1 MFCEDEMQYIDNFF
15 LCINYDSLCKYM
27 VSEEFEET
35 VKLISLILK
44 VTVQMYFPAFDA
56 FKESNT
62 NCKSLPLI
70 RTDDPLFDTKLES
83 TVSFVHII

>member
-1 MFCEDEMQYIDNFF
+1 
-15 LCINYDSLCKYM
+15 M

-35 VKLISLILK
+35 VKSITVILK

-56 FKESNT
+56 FKDSNT

-70 RTDDPLFDTKLES
+70 RTDEPLLDTKLES
-83 TVSFVHII
+83 SVSFVHTI